1 MIKTGWIAA
10 LAVGLALT
18 MTQTDVDARRL
29 GGGKSTG
36 MQRATPDKAAQ
47 GTPATPAAAPNNAAA
62 PAAAAT
68 PNAAAAAQGAAPR
81 RSWMGPI
88 AGLAAGLG
96 LAALFSHLGMGEGLA
111 NFVMLALLAV
121 AAVFVVRW
129 LMRRFAGGGAGVR
142 REGLAMAGANGA
154 PAGDSGT
161 FGAQPPMA
169 RQATPPVVAREAL
182 AGQGSSAV
190 PATVAAAA
198 GPVLP
203 AGFDHAAFERIAK
216 MIFIRLQAANDAG
229 DLDDLRTFT
238 TPEMFA
244 SARLDLQ
251 ERGGV
256 AQKTDVVTVD
266 ARLID
271 FAQEADRQVVS
282 VRYSGLIREESDSA
296 ATSFDEVWHL
306 VRPVDGSRDWAIAG
320 IQQEA

>member
-10 LAVGLALT
+10 LAMGLART
-18 MTQTDVDARRL
+18 MTQTDADARRL

-47 GTPATPAAAPNNAAA
+47 GTPATPAAAPYNAAA
-62 PAAAAT
+62 PAATAA
-68 PNAAAAAQGAAPR
+68 PNAAAAQAAAAPR
-81 RSWMGPI
+81 RSWLGPI

-96 LAALFSHLGMGEGLA
+96 LAALFSHLGMGEELA
-111 NFVMLALLAV
+111 NFMMLALLAI
-121 AAVFVVRW
+121 AAIFVVRW
-129 LMRRFAGGGAGVR
+129 LIGRFAGNRPAAR
-142 REGLAMAGANGA
+142 REQFAMAGGHGA
-154 PAGDSGT
+154 SAGGSDTFAAPPARPT
-161 FGAQPPMA
+161 
-169 RQATPPVVAREAL
+169 TPTMAREAL
-182 AGQGSSAV
+182 PGAGASMPV
-190 PATVAAAA
+190 ATTASGLA
-198 GPVLP
+198 LP

-229 DLDDLRTFT
+229 DLDDLRAFT

-282 VRYSGLIREESDSA
+282 VRYSGLIREESESA
-296 ATSFDEVWHL
+296 AAAFDEVWHL
-306 VRPVDGSRDWAIAG
+306 VRPLDGSRDWAIAG
-320 IQQEA
+320 IQQHA

>member
-62 PAAAAT
+62 PAAAAA
-68 PNAAAAAQGAAPR
+68 PNAAAAAQAAAPR
-81 RSWMGPI
+81 RSWLGPI

-96 LAALFSHLGMGEGLA
+96 LAALFSHLGMGEELA
-111 NFVMLALLAV
+111 NFMMLALLAI
-121 AAVFVVRW
+121 AAIFVVRW
-129 LMRRFAGGGAGVR
+129 LIGRFAGNRPAAR
-142 REGLAMAGANGA
+142 REQFAMAGGHGA
-154 PAGDSGT
+154 SAGP
-161 FGAQPPMA
+161 GASDAFAPPLA
-169 RQATPPVVAREAL
+169 RPSSPVMAREAL
-182 AGQGSSAV
+182 PAQGASV
-190 PATVAAAA
+190 PVAAAVSGLA
-198 GPVLP
+198 LP

-216 MIFIRLQAANDAG
+216 MIFIRLQAAHDAG
-229 DLDDLRTFT
+229 DLDDLRAFT

-271 FAQEADRQVVS
+271 FAQEAERQIVS
-282 VRYSGLIREESDSA
+282 VRYSGLIREESEA
-296 ATSFDEVWHL
+296 AAASFDEVWHL
-306 VRPVDGSRDWAIAG
+306 VRPLDGSREWAIAG

>member
-1 MIKTGWIAA
+1 MSKTGWIAA
-10 LAVGLALT
+10 LAMGLALT

-47 GTPATPAAAPNNAAA
+47 GTPATPAAAPNNAGA
-62 PAAAAT
+62 PAAAAA
-68 PNAAAAAQGAAPR
+68 PNAAAAQAAAPR

-88 AGLAAGLG
+88 AGLAAGIG
-96 LAALFSHLGMGEGLA
+96 LAALFSHLGMGAELA
-111 NFVMLALLAV
+111 NFMMLALLAI
-121 AAVFVVRW
+121 AAIFVVRW
-129 LMRRFAGGGAGVR
+129 LIGRFGGGAATR
-142 REGLAMAGANGA
+142 RDSLAMAGSGT
-154 PAGDSGT
+154 GT
-161 FGAQPPMA
+161 FGAAPPTA
-169 RQATPPVVAREAL
+169 RPAMPPVMAREAL
-182 AGQGSSAV
+182 PGTGTSV
-190 PATVAAAA
+190 PVAATASGLA
-198 GPVLP
+198 LP

-216 MIFIRLQAANDAG
+216 MIFIRLQAAHDAG
-229 DLDDLRTFT
+229 DLDDLRAFT

-282 VRYSGLIREESDSA
+282 VRYSGLIREESESA
-296 ATSFDEVWHL
+296 AAAFDEVWHL
-306 VRPVDGSRDWAIAG
+306 VRPLDGSRDWAIAG